1 MATCAD
7 FLNDLNDLINDAT
20 NAQISEAV
28 KIRYLN
34 HGIRAMYPKIYKT
47 VRDETLV
54 LVADT
59 YEYSIPS
66 AVGSN
71 TLGLRVELETGSGT
85 GRFDAAANYYV
96 IPGLTDPILQFGGA
110 SLPSEVGAK
119 IRLTAAKQLTEFVNS
134 SSTYD
139 GPTGTEQLPV
149 LYALGMVASRTMD
162 DRLDHR
168 RYPTITGANGVTPTD
183 LQNASTFW
191 FAQFELLLDRRAMPM
206 PTPWG

>member
-1 MATCAD
+1 MALCSDLLA
-7 FLNDLNDLINDAT
+7 DLNDLINDAT
-20 NAQISEAV
+20 NAQIPEAT

-47 VRDETLV
+47 VRDTTVV

-59 YEYSIPS
+59 YEYNIPS

-71 TLGLRVELETGSGT
+71 TMGLRVEIETGVAT
-85 GRFDAAANYYV
+85 GRYDAAANYYV
-96 IPGLTDPILQFGGA
+96 IPGLTDPILQLGGGA
-110 SLPSEVGAK
+110 LPAPAGSRV
-119 IRLTAAKQLTEFVNS
+119 RFTAAKQLTEFATS
-134 SSTYD
+134 SSSYD

-191 FAQFELLLDRRAMPM
+191 FSQFELLLDRRAMPL